1 MFNIALTEFVQTP
14 WTVRVRDAMF
24 NALNVNKHIK
34 CEIIE
39 NYPEKNYDILILVGI
54 RSISKRKE

>member
-39 NYPEKNYDILILVGI
+39 IILKKLRYSYTCWNKKHI
-54 RSISKRKE
+54 